1 MPCASSWVRRVL
13 KLRPCG
19 RTAKFAHVT
28 FTHVAAAV
36 SVAAALGLLLAGL
49 LGADGVGRHERLK
62 AELERVQQINSAL
75 KVENA
80 RLAAERR
87 ALRHDPAYID
97 RVIWDDLGYIR
108 DDQVVLE
115 LGSPMVTDRGSAPG
129 EPRPA
134 AR

>member
-1 MPCASSWVRRVL
+1 MTV
-13 KLRPCG
+13 
-19 RTAKFAHVT
+19 
-28 FTHVAAAV
+28 THVAAAL

-62 AELERVQQINSAL
+62 AELKRVQEINSAL
-75 KVENA
+75 EVENA

-115 LGSPMVTDRGSAPG
+115 LGSPMATDRGAAA
-129 EPRPA
+129 ERPRP
-134 AR
+134 